1 MANQVWVVLRFQL
14 TDAIS
19 QSKRLLGGV
28 AATYLLAVCLV
39 LSIWHY
45 TALGDA
51 QNRLVAFG
59 NTSADRLSELAV
71 KPLLSNDNLAL
82 SALTNDMAM
91 FNEIAGIS
99 IYSVDG
105 QLLAVAGNFAPHTTL
120 PTYSQE
126 ITVQDTIAGYVNIFI
141 NPDAFQTS
149 LSDKVLRSWWL
160 CATGLLTVI
169 GVVIG
174 LAFRANLSVSDPS
187 IKEGSSSHAS
197 AFILVVNVFNQ
208 ISLPADARTR
218 AMSVA
223 TARSNR
229 VANLYAAR
237 ATLLTGTGVALAFD
251 QTDAQD
257 RSFEVVCAALLL
269 SRALD
274 AMNHDHYAEERPKIR
289 FRFGLHVGPVCT
301 TLDELLSTDNAR
313 DAVLLSALASDGHL
327 AVSEDVMANISR
339 TERIIG
345 RIKDNP
351 AAVSL
356 ISTSRRYH
364 LVEGVTPAYQSLIE
378 RQAELII
385 AQAM

>member
-1 MANQVWVVLRFQL
+1 M
-14 TDAIS
+14 
-19 QSKRLLGGV
+19 
-28 AATYLLAVCLV
+28 
-39 LSIWHY
+39 SI
-45 TALGDA
+45 
-51 QNRLVAFG
+51 
-59 NTSADRLSELAV
+59 
-71 KPLLSNDNLAL
+71 
-82 SALTNDMAM
+82 
-91 FNEIAGIS
+91 
-99 IYSVDG
+99 
-105 QLLAVAGNFAPHTTL
+105 
-120 PTYSQE
+120 
-126 ITVQDTIAGYVNIFI
+126 
-141 NPDAFQTS
+141 
-149 LSDKVLRSWWL
+149 
-160 CATGLLTVI
+160 
-169 GVVIG
+169 
-174 LAFRANLSVSDPS
+174 
-187 IKEGSSSHAS
+187 
-197 AFILVVNVFNQ
+197 
-208 ISLPADARTR
+208 
-218 AMSVA
+218 A

-327 AVSEDVMANISR
+327 AVSEDVMASITR
-339 TERIIG
+339 TERIIE

-351 AAVSL
+351 AAISL

-364 LVEGVTPAYQSLIE
+364 LVEGVAPAYQTLIE

-385 AQAM
+385 AQAV

>member
-1 MANQVWVVLRFQL
+1 MVLRIQL
-14 TDAIS
+14 TEAIS
-19 QSKRLLGGV
+19 HSKRLLVGV
-28 AATYLLAVCLV
+28 AVTYVFAVCVV

-45 TALGDA
+45 TALSHGYS
-51 QNRLVAFG
+51 RLDAFG
-59 NTSADRLSELAV
+59 NTAAHRLSELAV

-82 SALTNDMAM
+82 SALTHDMAM
-91 FNEIAGIS
+91 FTEIAGIS
-99 IYSVDG
+99 VYSVDE
-105 QLLAVAGNFAPHTTL
+105 QLLAVAGNYSPRSTL
-120 PTYSQE
+120 PTFSQE
-126 ITVQDTIAGYVNIFI
+126 VAVQDTIAGHVRII
-141 NPDAFQTS
+141 VDPDAFQTS
-149 LSDKVLRSWWL
+149 LSDKVLQSFWL
-160 CATGLLTVI
+160 CVTGLLAVI
-169 GVVIG
+169 GIVIG
-174 LAFRANLSVSDPS
+174 LSARTNLSKPDRPNEDGIPS
-187 IKEGSSSHAS
+187 PAS

-208 ISLPADARTR
+208 ISLPAEAKTR
-218 AMSVA
+218 AMSIA

-237 ATLLTGTGVALAFD
+237 ATSLTGTGIALAFD

-274 AMNHDHYAEERPKIR
+274 AMNHDHYVEERPKIR

-345 RIKDNP
+345 HIKDNP

>member
-1 MANQVWVVLRFQL
+1 MANSVLKVQIIQL
-14 TDAIS
+14 TEAIS
-19 QSKRLLGGV
+19 RSKKLLGWV
-28 AATYLLAVCLV
+28 AVTYLFAVCLV
-39 LSIWHY
+39 LSVWHY
-45 TALGDA
+45 TALG
-51 QNRLVAFG
+51 QGQSRLDAFG
-59 NTSADRLSELAV
+59 ITSSLRLSELAV

-82 SALTNDMAM
+82 IALTTDMAM
-91 FNEIAGIS
+91 FNEIAGIG
-99 IYSVDG
+99 IYSVDE
-105 QLLAVAGNFAPHTTL
+105 QLLAVAGNFSPRSTL
-120 PTYSQE
+120 PTFRQE
-126 ITVQDTIAGYVNIFI
+126 VAVQDAIAGYVRILVD
-141 NPDAFQTS
+141 PDAFQTS
-149 LSDKVLRSWWL
+149 FPDKVLQSLWL
-160 CATGLLTVI
+160 CITGLLVVVA
-169 GVVIG
+169 VVIG
-174 LAFRANLSVSDPS
+174 ISARAISLESNPS
-187 IKEGSSSHAS
+187 IGEGISSDVN

-208 ISLPADARTR
+208 ISLPAEERVR
-218 AMSVA
+218 ALSIA

-237 ATLLTGTGVALAFD
+237 ATSLTGTGVALAFD

-274 AMNHDHYAEERPKIR
+274 AMNHDHYTEDRPKIR

-327 AVSEDVMANISR
+327 AISEDVMANISR

-345 RIKDNP
+345 HAKDNP

-385 AQAM
+385 AQAV

>member
-1 MANQVWVVLRFQL
+1 MVLRIQL

-28 AATYLLAVCLV
+28 AATYLFAVCLV

-45 TALGDA
+45 TSLG
-51 QNRLVAFG
+51 QGQSRLVAFG
-59 NTSADRLSELAV
+59 NTSAHRLSELAV
-71 KPLLSNDNLAL
+71 KPLLRNDNLAL

-91 FNEIAGIS
+91 FDEIAGIS

-105 QLLAVAGNFAPHTTL
+105 QLLAVAGNFAPYTTL

-126 ITVQDTIAGYVNIFI
+126 ITVQDTIAGYVQILI
-141 NPDAFQTS
+141 DPDAFQTS
-149 LSDKVLRSWWL
+149 LSDKVLQSLWL

-174 LAFRANLSVSDPS
+174 LAFRANLLASGPS

-208 ISLPADARTR
+208 ISLPAEARTR
-218 AMSVA
+218 AMSIA

-327 AVSEDVMANISR
+327 AVSEDVMASITR

-351 AAVSL
+351 AAISL

-364 LVEGVTPAYQSLIE
+364 LVEGVAPAYQTLIE

-385 AQAM
+385 AQAV